1 MFIKNIET
9 MNPYLVWTFLVHVM
23 YCTCGVAAS
32 AFVEAVICN
41 INLASAFISSIK
53 FHALLF
59 ASLLDRKKRV
69 FFHDVLI
76 NSLHICWEMLQIPV
90 LLEKRDSL
98 CIIFTDSNCRFFKLC
113 FGITLLLQFLFH

>member
-23 YCTCGVAAS
+23 YCTWGVAAS
-32 AFVEAVICN
+32 DFVEAVICN

-59 ASLLDRKKRV
+59 ASLLDRKKTGV
-69 FFHDVLI
+69 FPWCFDKFIAHMLGNAAD
-76 NSLHICWEMLQIPV
+76 SDAAWE
-90 LLEKRDSL
+90 E
-98 CIIFTDSNCRFFKLC
+98 RFFVHH
-113 FGITLLLQFLFH
+113 FHRFQL